1 MQEAGSRE
9 AERIARLAHE
19 LRNRIA
25 PIRNATQL
33 LRIRDR
39 ADADLQSLIE
49 LIERQLQGMVEAIDG
64 AVGVVRAAPGESTSA
79 RKAGAGRGAR
89 RVLLADDSA
98 AMRESLGEIL
108 RDQGHD
114 VRVAADGAEAL
125 EIAAGWLPEIVIL
138 DIHMPQLDGY
148 EVARMLRAKFPAR
161 GMKLIMMS
169 GTALDAAA
177 ERNALKAGFDLCV
190 DKVIDLPRLEA
201 LLQDA

>member
-1 MQEAGSRE
+1 MQEADSRE

-39 ADADLQSLIE
+39 TGADLQSLIE
-49 LIERQLQGMVEAIDG
+49 LIERQLQGMVEALDSAVG
-64 AVGVVRAAPGESTSA
+64 AVRTAPGDSTST
-79 RKAGAGRGAR
+79 GNEIVTRGGR

-108 RDQGHD
+108 RDQGHS

-148 EVARMLRAKFPAR
+148 EVARMLRAKFSALE
-161 GMKLIMMS
+161 MKLIMMS
-169 GTALDAAA
+169 GTALDPAA
-177 ERNALKAGFDLCV
+177 ERNALKAGFDLCI
-190 DKVIDLPRLEA
+190 DKVIDLPRLET
-201 LLQDA
+201 LLQEA

>member
-1 MQEAGSRE
+1 MRQAGNRE

-33 LRIRDR
+33 LRIRGR
-39 ADADLQSLIE
+39 TGADLESLIE
-49 LIERQLQGMVEAIDG
+49 LMERQLEGMVAAIDSAVG
-64 AVGVVRAAPGESTSA
+64 AVHAVPEGSPST
-79 RKAGAGRGAR
+79 RKEGLVRGAR

-108 RDQGHD
+108 RDQGHS

-138 DIHMPQLDGY
+138 DIHMPQVDGY
-148 EVARMLRAKFPAR
+148 EVARLLRAKFSPLD
-161 GMKLIMMS
+161 MKLIMMS
-169 GTALDAAA
+169 GTALDTAV
-177 ERNALKAGFDLCV
+177 ERNARKAGFDLCI

-201 LLQDA
+201 LLQEA